1 MYNKEIND
9 EINRGNFQGKSHE
22 EMKPLYIKRNSFDA
36 SGEIDIFR
44 IYESKY
50 FLEDI
55 KKSII
60 TLVNISPLVFGD
72 PLENPILK
80 KEFSDGNDNFTLG
93 FLENYYGLSWTEE
106 PEDQEWRWKAF
117 SHGGTGVRVKVNLGR
132 FLERYF
138 DIQDKFFMLHYY
150 VGKVSYH
157 EAQQIEFWRDNSDYL
172 DFLDSLGQ
180 LSALSLTELRNDFAE
195 ENEIRILYSYTPSDN
210 DFVSNQV
217 IVAGDICKIPFNW
230 QGIVDEVLYDS
241 RMSDPEINELK
252 NALNSSG
259 IKCPVHRSSVMLK

>member
-1 MYNKEIND
+1 MYNEDINE

-55 KKSII
+55 KNSII

-72 PLENPILK
+72 PLENPILN
-80 KEFSDGNDNFTLG
+80 KEFSDGRDKFTLG

-106 PEDQEWRWKAF
+106 PEDQEWRWEAF
-117 SHGGTGVRVKVNLGR
+117 THGGMGVRVKVNLGK
-132 FLERYF
+132 FLDRYF
-138 DIQDKFFMLHYY
+138 DIQDQFFMLHYY

-157 EAQQIEFWRDNSDYL
+157 DAQQIEFWRDNSHYSQ
-172 DFLDSLGQ
+172 FLDSLGQ
-180 LSALSLTELRNDFAE
+180 LSALSLTALRNDFSE
-195 ENEIRILYSYTPSDN
+195 ENEIRILYSYMHNDN
-210 DFVSNQV
+210 DFVSKEV
-217 IVAGDICKIPFNW
+217 SVSGILCKIPFDW

-241 RMSDPEINELK
+241 RMSELEINDLK
-252 NALNSSG
+252 NTLKSAG
-259 IKCPVHRSSVMLK
+259 IKCSVQRSSVVLK